1 MSEETKQIPQQQQP
15 SDGGI
20 DFMHIAQLAW
30 KHRKLYY
37 KALGIAFVVACII
50 GFSIPKSYKCE
61 VTLAPELATSPST
74 NSLMTLASSYG
85 LRMGSSSM
93 IGGSDALFPTLYPDM
108 MISTD
113 FLTSLFD
120 VKIRETDSLTTK
132 NYYDYLKN
140 DQRKAWWS
148 AAIGWAVG
156 GVVNAITS
164 LFPEDSLEVGDGSKV
179 NPFML
184 TEDQTDIAEV
194 VAQKVVCDV
203 DQKTL
208 VITID
213 VVDQD
218 PLVCATMADSVKER
232 LQDFITEYRTNK
244 ARVDLAYYDNLCK
257 ESKAQY
263 DKARQIYADFVDAN
277 NDLIL
282 ASERAKQNDLE
293 NEMQLRYNAYVNYSS
308 LRQGAEARV
317 QQATPAFTTLQNAT
331 VPVKP
336 AGPRK
341 KRIVLVFLFLA
352 FVGTTAYMLHKENE
366 LLPMLGLQK

>member
-1 MSEETKQIPQQQQP
+1 MSEETKQIQQQK
-15 SDGGI
+15 GGI

-37 KALGIAFVVACII
+37 KVLGITFVLACII
-50 GFSIPKSYKCE
+50 GFSIPKTYKCE
-61 VTLAPELATSPST
+61 VMLAPELSSSSSS
-74 NSLMTLASSYG
+74 NSLLSLASSYG
-85 LRMGSSSM
+85 LRVGSSSM
-93 IGGSDALFPTLYPDM
+93 IGNSDALFPTLYPDM

-113 FLTSLFD
+113 FLTSLFPIQ
-120 VKIRETDSLTTK
+120 IRQTDSLTTK
-132 NYYDYLKN
+132 SYYDYLKN
-140 DQRKAWWS
+140 DQKRAWWS
-148 AAIGWAVG
+148 AAIGGVIG
-156 GVVNAITS
+156 GIANVVSSMFAS
-164 LFPEDSLEVGDGSKV
+164 DKDSLELNDAQVD
-179 NPFML
+179 PFML
-184 TEDQTDIAEV
+184 TDDQTNIAEL
-194 VAQKVVCDV
+194 VARKVVCDV

-218 PLVCATMADSVKER
+218 PLVCATLADSVKNR
-232 LQDFITEYRTNK
+232 LQAFITKYRTNK
-244 ARVDLAYYDNLCK
+244 ARVDLEYYDNLCR

-282 ASERAKQNDLE
+282 ASERAKQTDLE

-336 AGPRK
+336 VGPRK
-341 KRIVLVFLFLA
+341 KRIVLIFFFLA
-352 FVGTTAYMLHKENE
+352 IMGTTTYILHKENE
-366 LLPMLGLQK
+366 LLPMLGLSK

>member
-1 MSEETKQIPQQQQP
+1 MSEETKQIQQQK
-15 SDGGI
+15 GGI

-37 KALGIAFVVACII
+37 KVLGITFVLACII
-50 GFSIPKSYKCE
+50 GFSIPKTYKCE
-61 VTLAPELATSPST
+61 VMLAPELSSSASS
-74 NSLMTLASSYG
+74 NSLLSLASSYG
-85 LRMGSSSM
+85 LRVGSSSM
-93 IGGSDALFPTLYPDM
+93 IGNSDALFPTLYPDM

-113 FLTSLFD
+113 FLTSLFPIQ
-120 VKIRETDSLTTK
+120 IRQTDSLTTK
-132 NYYDYLKN
+132 SYYDYLKN
-140 DQRKAWWS
+140 DQKRAWWS
-148 AAIGWAVG
+148 AAIGGVIG
-156 GVVNAITS
+156 GIANVVSSMFAS
-164 LFPEDSLEVGDGSKV
+164 DKDSLELNDAQVD
-179 NPFML
+179 PFML
-184 TEDQTDIAEV
+184 TDDQTNIAEL
-194 VAQKVVCDV
+194 VARKVVCDV

-218 PLVCATMADSVKER
+218 PLVCATLADSVKNR
-232 LQDFITEYRTNK
+232 LQAFITKYRTNK
-244 ARVDLAYYDNLCK
+244 ARVDLEYYDNLCR

-282 ASERAKQNDLE
+282 ASERAKQTDLE

-336 AGPRK
+336 VGPRK
-341 KRIVLVFLFLA
+341 KRIVLIFFFLA
-352 FVGTTAYMLHKENE
+352 IMGTTAYLLHKENE
-366 LLPMLGLQK
+366 LLPMLGLSK

>member
-1 MSEETKQIPQQQQP
+1 MSEETKQIQQQK
-15 SDGGI
+15 GGI

-37 KALGIAFVVACII
+37 KVLGITFVVACII
-50 GFSIPKSYKCE
+50 GFSIPKTYKCE
-61 VTLAPELATSPST
+61 VMLAPELSSSSSS
-74 NSLMTLASSYG
+74 NSLLSLASSYG
-85 LRMGSSSM
+85 LRVGSSSM
-93 IGGSDALFPTLYPDM
+93 IGNSDALFPTLYPDM

-113 FLTSLFD
+113 FLTSLFPIQ
-120 VKIRETDSLTTK
+120 IRQTDSLTTK
-132 NYYDYLKN
+132 SYYDYLKN
-140 DQRKAWWS
+140 DQKHAWWS
-148 AAIGWAVG
+148 AAIGGVIG
-156 GVVNAITS
+156 GIANVVSSMFAS
-164 LFPEDSLEVGDGSKV
+164 DKDSLELNDAQVD
-179 NPFML
+179 PFML
-184 TEDQTDIAEV
+184 TDDQTNIAEL
-194 VAQKVVCDV
+194 VARKVVCDV

-218 PLVCATMADSVKER
+218 PLVCATLADSVKNR
-232 LQDFITEYRTNK
+232 LQAFITKYRTNK
-244 ARVDLAYYDNLCK
+244 ARVDLEYYDNLCR

-282 ASERAKQNDLE
+282 ASERAKQTDLE

-336 AGPRK
+336 VGPRK
-341 KRIVLVFLFLA
+341 KRIVLIFFFLA
-352 FVGTTAYMLHKENE
+352 IMGTTAYLLHKENE
-366 LLPMLGLQK
+366 LLPMLGLSK

>member
-1 MSEETKQIPQQQQP
+1 MSEETKQIQQQK
-15 SDGGI
+15 GGI

-37 KALGIAFVVACII
+37 KVLGITFVVACII
-50 GFSIPKSYKCE
+50 GFSIPKTYKCE
-61 VTLAPELATSPST
+61 VMLAPELSSSSSS
-74 NSLMTLASSYG
+74 NSLLSLASSYG
-85 LRMGSSSM
+85 LRVGSSSM
-93 IGGSDALFPTLYPDM
+93 IGNSDALFPTLYPDM

-113 FLTSLFD
+113 FLTSLFPIQ
-120 VKIRETDSLTTK
+120 IRQTDSLTTK
-132 NYYDYLKN
+132 SYYDYLKN
-140 DQRKAWWS
+140 DQKRAWWS
-148 AAIGWAVG
+148 AAIGGVIG
-156 GVVNAITS
+156 GIANVVSSMFAS
-164 LFPEDSLEVGDGSKV
+164 DKDSLELNDAQVD
-179 NPFML
+179 PFML
-184 TEDQTDIAEV
+184 TDDQTNIAEL
-194 VAQKVVCDV
+194 VARKVVCDV

-218 PLVCATMADSVKER
+218 PLVCATLADSVKNR
-232 LQDFITEYRTNK
+232 LQAFITKYRTNK
-244 ARVDLAYYDNLCK
+244 ARVDLEYYDNLCR

-282 ASERAKQNDLE
+282 ASERAKQTDLE

-336 AGPRK
+336 VGPRK
-341 KRIVLVFLFLA
+341 KRIVLIFFFLA
-352 FVGTTAYMLHKENE
+352 IMGTTAYLLHKENE
-366 LLPMLGLQK
+366 LLPMLGLSK

>member
-1 MSEETKQIPQQQQP
+1 
-15 SDGGI
+15 
-20 DFMHIAQLAW
+20 MHIAQLAW

-37 KALGIAFVVACII
+37 KVLGITFVLACII
-50 GFSIPKSYKCE
+50 GFSIPKTYKCE
-61 VTLAPELATSPST
+61 VMLAPELSSSSSS
-74 NSLMTLASSYG
+74 NSLLSLASSYG
-85 LRMGSSSM
+85 LRVGSSSM
-93 IGGSDALFPTLYPDM
+93 IGNSDALFPTLYPDM

-113 FLTSLFD
+113 FLTSLFPIQ
-120 VKIRETDSLTTK
+120 IRQTDSLTTK
-132 NYYDYLKN
+132 SYYDYLKN
-140 DQRKAWWS
+140 DQKRAWWS
-148 AAIGWAVG
+148 AAIGGVIG
-156 GVVNAITS
+156 GIANVVSSMFAS
-164 LFPEDSLEVGDGSKV
+164 DKDSLELNDAQVD
-179 NPFML
+179 PFML
-184 TEDQTDIAEV
+184 TDDQTNIAEL
-194 VAQKVVCDV
+194 VARKVVCDV

-218 PLVCATMADSVKER
+218 PLVCATLADSVKNR
-232 LQDFITEYRTNK
+232 LQAFITKYRTNK
-244 ARVDLAYYDNLCK
+244 ARVDLEYYDNLCR

-282 ASERAKQNDLE
+282 ASERAKQTDLE

-336 AGPRK
+336 VGPRK
-341 KRIVLVFLFLA
+341 KRIVLIFFFLA
-352 FVGTTAYMLHKENE
+352 IMGTTTYILHKENE
-366 LLPMLGLQK
+366 LLPMLGLSK